1 MSHTCE
7 CKGGDSLGILVNR
20 DNSREL
26 SRKSTRGI
34 LVLYIEGLLGLRDE
48 RLGACV
54 DWCGD
59 SVTPK
64 GQANPKGSK
73 ELRVEL

>member
-1 MSHTCE
+1 M
-7 CKGGDSLGILVNR
+7 GILVNQ

-26 SRKSTRGI
+26 TRKSTRGI
-34 LVLYIEGLLGLRDE
+34 LVLYIVGLLRLRDE

-54 DWCGD
+54 DWCED

-73 ELRVEL
+73 ELHVELWELAQGT